1 MAEGADI
8 ASGRLRSEEY
18 ARNFADLVPPL
29 DQDGALVEA
38 DRCYFCYDA
47 PCIEACPTGIDIPS
61 FIRKIATG
69 NLRGSAMDILS
80 ANIMGGMCARVCPT
94 EVLCEGACVRN
105 AQEARPVKIGQLQRH
120 ATDWLFDQGIQP
132 YDRAAPTGKRV
143 AVVGAGPAGLSC
155 AHGCARAGH
164 DVVVFEARAKPGGLN
179 EHGIAA
185 YKVVNDFA
193 KKEVAFITAIGG
205 TEIRLGQMLGRD
217 VQLADL
223 RNDFDA
229 VFLGIGLGGVNDL
242 GQEPLAGVESAV
254 HYIERLRQAGDLA
267 TLPVGRNVVVIGGG
281 STAIDAAVQSRRLG
295 AEHVTMVYRRGLTQM
310 GATAHE
316 RELAQVNGVKII
328 PWARPAKLIGEGG
341 HVRAVECEYT
351 RLDDQGRLAG
361 TGDRFALNA
370 DMVLT
375 AIGQKLVPNGLDGST
390 ELPTVD
396 RGKIVVD
403 AERQTSLADVWAG
416 GDAVHGPDLTVVA
429 VEDGKVA
436 ARAINRRLA
445 G

>member
-217 VQLADL
+217 MQLADL
-223 RNDFDA
+223 RNDFAA
-229 VFLGIGLGGVNDL
+229 VFLGIGLGGV
-242 GQEPLAGVESAV
+242 
-254 HYIERLRQAGDLA
+254 HDLA
-267 TLPVGRNVVVIGGG
+267 
-281 STAIDAAVQSRRLG
+281 
-295 AEHVTMVYRRGLTQM
+295 
-310 GATAHE
+310 
-316 RELAQVNGVKII
+316 K
-328 PWARPAKLIGEGG
+328 
-341 HVRAVECEYT
+341 
-351 RLDDQGRLAG
+351 
-361 TGDRFALNA
+361 
-370 DMVLT
+370 
-375 AIGQKLVPNGLDGST
+375 
-390 ELPTVD
+390 
-396 RGKIVVD
+396 
-403 AERQTSLADVWAG
+403 
-416 GDAVHGPDLTVVA
+416 
-429 VEDGKVA
+429 
-436 ARAINRRLA
+436 
-445 G
+445 